1 MRVAFGQISRSQ
13 VIFEVVILFLKP
25 PTAFPTYIFFQK
37 LLCCFRREDIRMLF
51 RAAGIKGNS
60 EKYKLPRGTFR
71 LLHASFLTSR
81 RTLGD
86 I

>member
-1 MRVAFGQISRSQ
+1 MRVTFGQISRSQ
-13 VIFEVVILFLKP
+13 AIFEVVILFLKP

-71 LLHASFLTSR
+71 LSHASFLTSR